1 MLSMTVLCFASPNRF
16 VWEEELYTEL
26 MLYILFGV
34 IDRPLAVSF
43 VRLRT
48 APLFFCAPYRVRAHA
63 QVPAVLLAVAAHAH
77 GASLSLCRCRLL
89 VGAPLGKN
97 LQPNTEKS
105 GALWKCP
112 LSTRQDDCQQVETD
126 GHYGEWGASR
136 ASRAL

>member
-77 GASLSLCRCRLL
+77 GASLSLSLQASGGRTAGQEPAAQHGEERGPVEVSALNAPGRLPAS
-89 VGAPLGKN
+89 GDGRPL
-97 LQPNTEKS
+97 
-105 GALWKCP
+105 
-112 LSTRQDDCQQVETD
+112 R
-126 GHYGEWGASR
+126 
-136 ASRAL
+136 